1 MKDYRIEIKIKN
13 NLLWQ
18 AMQSK
23 GIKSAAELSRLSD
36 IPQVDIGSYLNLKV
50 GVFGKDGNYS
60 LKFQMLCDFFNLMPT
75 ELYPEEQMN
84 DPILNNHRVI
94 EADSKQFQ
102 YLGHTEVDPTEV
114 IRLEQRAEAVHKVIE
129 GLTSR
134 EALVV
139 KLRAGIDGDAHT
151 LDEIGAVIG
160 RSKQRVRQ
168 IHARALRKMRKPET
182 LECAGLD
189 FYTGDLV
196 E

>member
-1 MKDYRIEIKIKN
+1 M
-13 NLLWQ
+13 
-18 AMQSK
+18 
-23 GIKSAAELSRLSD
+23 
-36 IPQVDIGSYLNLKV
+36 
-50 GVFGKDGNYS
+50 
-60 LKFQMLCDFFNLMPT
+60 
-75 ELYPEEQMN
+75 
-84 DPILNNHRVI
+84 
-94 EADSKQFQ
+94 
-102 YLGHTEVDPTEV
+102 

-160 RSKQRVRQ
+160 RSKERVRQ

-182 LECAGLD
+182 LEYAGLD
-189 FYTGDLV
+189 YYTGDLV